1 MTTAIDLTHNELA
14 DLATMRQEERYAEY
28 DYMRGI
34 VDNARASEIDSGR
47 STELGNLSTWLDRAA
62 SINSNDGSFASEFV
76 RGATSGIRERLTG
89 EPISDAEFQRVSD
102 GLAHKVLD
110 DAIAG
115 RGIPSARDIRAK
127 GVDSAVRGLDEGGL
141 GLPQWGWAGTWA
153 GCGHPS
159 DSAKTTPPSAASPCA
174 TMRRTGASSI
184 SSQGD
189 GFRAGYACASA
200 MAKISA
206 VIPLRVCLDP
216 ESEPMQRCVFAM
228 PAHGANPSTL

>member
-76 RGATSGIRERLTG
+76 RGATSGIRERLRG

-141 GLPQWGWAGTWA
+141 GLPQWGWAGTW
-153 GCGHPS
+153 GDWMWSPIGLGE
-159 DSAKTTPPSAASPCA
+159 DYASIGGKSVRDYAENWGKFDQFPRRWLSRWLR
-174 TMRRTGASSI
+174 MRL
-184 SSQGD
+184 GD
-189 GFRAGYACASA
+189 GKDFGGDPFAG
-200 MAKISA
+200 
-206 VIPLRVCLDP
+206 VP
-216 ESEPMQRCVFAM
+216 
-228 PAHGANPSTL
+228 